1 MRTPPTPGRPTSE
14 TPAPRHRAL
23 RERTKPS
30 RVQAFPLARPT
41 ASGAGPAPV
50 SALLPGLA
58 PQCPM
63 GVFRPLPRQR
73 RRSPLGVV
81 VLRPRPPPPSPP
93 PSRTGAAEP
102 SGRRSPTPRLAA
114 VLSGS
119 CSSQLGRGRGA
130 GRAHHSRG
138 CESPGRE
145 VGDGAWGCRA
155 GSCVRRGVGGRP
167 NLGMARQA
175 SSSPITSSRA
185 GDGEQQ
191 RRGDRVFVS
200 GDSGQQG
207 GPGGCPQVE
216 GLEPANPELCLQ
228 VRITFKDVAVRFSQ
242 DEWRLL
248 EEGQRVFYQD
258 VMREN
263 YAALASLGTAE
274 LLPLSA
280 FLSPTEPEGTTGGR
294 SPADEEQESHG
305 QGGPRARYEN
315 CWRNPGSLG
324 KHPQPQVHLPPA
336 HSSPPGCLCRAAP
349 HTVPH
354 PQALTKA
361 CSRGCDGGR
370 GPRGL
375 GLGTWWWTWGL
386 GWGHGGGSP
395 PRLILAEPRV
405 NPTSGERPLPG
416 CSPIGGLGGL
426 PTCRLPLSALV
437 QLVKEIPEFLF
448 REVPGTD
455 SPKSGRASVDDA
467 RASPAAEP
475 AGGLGSPGKESL
487 EVLGSKPCVAL
498 CGPDRGKS
506 HWSQERGSLGPGLSP
521 GSSPLQGLIDCLRE
535 ILVPGPQ
542 HPKVSPSR
550 LHPHP
555 TLSSWKFT
563 GLEPAAGRPSPEVKV
578 EAAPGACA
586 LRGRL
591 GHVKE
596 TPGASGAGQPW
607 QQEEPGAQ
615 ERGSGA
621 SRASS
626 SPLEALEACLK
637 GIPLSASSPPQL
649 PTTSWS
655 WSPQQGPPRSPRPKL
670 RPHGLHST
678 EVTVGPLLPL
688 GLQGPVRNHS
698 ACHPSLCGSPASSS
712 SPSSSDGDLDFRS
725 PEGSQGRR
733 PGRGSPV
740 ESSLPQGLERC
751 LRERPQPRAQPAWP
765 WPSGAEPGT
774 WTAHEE
780 GKLQLHRHLGPGT
793 ASWRC
798 GLSPTFQGERRDG
811 DRPGSEANS
820 QRVLCSPRP
829 RGVPVPSDGFWAAAG
844 TVPPMAL
851 VLTSPP
857 ASSSIR
863 TQRGGPQPDGGSEPM
878 AEALGSPFPGA
889 FAKPSPLHCLENS
902 LEGMLP
908 VQPLCFTCLASP
920 SPSPSLSSSEGEDQ
934 RPEPEPGPP
943 PLQGHVTVSTR
954 QNGSGRCSTSKNRI
968 HSSLP
973 TAGSVV
979 PPHASPRLEGRPGPC
994 QPAGP
999 THGPGAWKP
1008 GDLEPG
1014 RGSPPVTGEVVVGC
1028 TLPEISGERKS
1039 LRGLQAPSSPLV
1051 PASSEGGFLATALP
1065 ESPPLA
1071 PDARSRPL
1079 CPCVDLQQELRSLT
1093 AAVSG
1098 KLDWLATTLASLSRD
1113 MAAMKDQV
1121 NRVRQHLQGHKL
1133 KGWGSWPTP
1142 RAHRCP
1148 PYRRPLGPARPRPKL
1163 LRGPGEGG
1171 SAGPPTRKRPSEA
1184 PPALATPSG
1193 PTRGCA
1199 ARTMQP
1205 PESPFPSPVPAPH
1218 NHPSP

>member
-1 MRTPPTPGRPTSE
+1 MRGT
-14 TPAPRHRAL
+14 
-23 RERTKPS
+23 
-30 RVQAFPLARPT
+30 
-41 ASGAGPAPV
+41 
-50 SALLPGLA
+50 
-58 PQCPM
+58 
-63 GVFRPLPRQR
+63 
-73 RRSPLGVV
+73 
-81 VLRPRPPPPSPP
+81 
-93 PSRTGAAEP
+93 
-102 SGRRSPTPRLAA
+102 
-114 VLSGS
+114 
-119 CSSQLGRGRGA
+119 
-130 GRAHHSRG
+130 
-138 CESPGRE
+138 
-145 VGDGAWGCRA
+145 RA
-155 GSCVRRGVGGRP
+155 GSRRRRLGLSCRKLRP
-167 NLGMARQA
+167 PRSWREAK
-175 SSSPITSSRA
+175 
-185 GDGEQQ
+185 
-191 RRGDRVFVS
+191 S
-200 GDSGQQG
+200 GHGA
-207 GPGGCPQVE
+207 PGPQVE
-216 GLEPANPELCLQ
+216 GMEPANPELCLQ
-228 VRITFKDVAVRFSQ
+228 VRITFKDVAVRFSR

-280 FLSPTEPEGTTGGR
+280 FLSPTEPEGAMGGR
-294 SPADEEQESHG
+294 SPADEEQEPHG
-305 QGGPRARYEN
+305 QGGP
-315 CWRNPGSLG
+315 W
-324 KHPQPQVHLPPA
+324 
-336 HSSPPGCLCRAAP
+336 
-349 HTVPH
+349 
-354 PQALTKA
+354 
-361 CSRGCDGGR
+361 
-370 GPRGL
+370 
-375 GLGTWWWTWGL
+375 
-386 GWGHGGGSP
+386 
-395 PRLILAEPRV
+395 
-405 NPTSGERPLPG
+405 
-416 CSPIGGLGGL
+416 GGL

-455 SPKSGRASVDDA
+455 SPKSGRASVDAA

-475 AGGLGSPGKESL
+475 AGGLGSPGKESP

-506 HWSQERGSLGPGLSP
+506 HWSQERGSLGPGEHTLETALTYPHMPYRTALTSPHTPYVTALTSPPHILWDCADLTPHTPGLRLSP

-563 GLEPAAGRPSPEVKV
+563 GLEPAPGRPSPEVKV

-591 GHVKE
+591 GHVKQ
-596 TPGASGAGQPW
+596 TPGASGAGQPR

-637 GIPLSASSPPQL
+637 GIPLSVSSPPQL

-655 WSPQQGPPRSPRPKL
+655 WSPQQGPLRSPRPKL

-780 GKLQLHRHLGPGT
+780 G
-793 ASWRC
+793 
-798 GLSPTFQGERRDG
+798 
-811 DRPGSEANS
+811 
-820 QRVLCSPRP
+820 
-829 RGVPVPSDGFWAAAG
+829 
-844 TVPPMAL
+844 
-851 VLTSPP
+851 
-857 ASSSIR
+857 
-863 TQRGGPQPDGGSEPM
+863 
-878 AEALGSPFPGA
+878 A

-908 VQPLCFTCLASP
+908 GQPLCFTCLASP
-920 SPSPSLSSSEGEDQ
+920 SPSLSLSSSEGEDQ
-934 RPEPEPGPP
+934 RLEPEPGPP
-943 PLQGHVTVSTR
+943 PLQGELMMGRGELMAGVQDTGPPRLQGELTVVGRVQDTGPPHLQGEFTGEAQTGLLHVLSASGA
-954 QNGSGRCSTSKNRI
+954 QQGSK
-968 HSSLP
+968 
-973 TAGSVV
+973 AGSVV
-979 PPHASPRLEGRPGPC
+979 PPHAAPRLEGRPGPC

-999 THGPGAWKP
+999 THGPGACKP
-1008 GDLEPG
+1008 GRLEPG
-1014 RGSPPVTGEVVVGC
+1014 RGSPPV
-1028 TLPEISGERKS
+1028 
-1039 LRGLQAPSSPLV
+1039 
-1051 PASSEGGFLATALP
+1051 TALP

-1071 PDARSRPL
+1071 PDARTRPP

-1113 MAAMKDQV
+1113 MAAMKDRV
-1121 NRVRQHLQGHKL
+1121 NWVRRHLQGHKL

-1148 PYRRPLGPARPRPKL
+1148 PYRRPLGPARPRPRL

-1171 SAGPPTRKRPSEA
+1171 SAGHPTRRRPSEA

-1193 PTRGCA
+1193 PARGCA

-1205 PESPFPSPVPAPH
+1205 PESPFPSPEPAALSPP

>member
-1 MRTPPTPGRPTSE
+1 
-14 TPAPRHRAL
+14 
-23 RERTKPS
+23 
-30 RVQAFPLARPT
+30 
-41 ASGAGPAPV
+41 
-50 SALLPGLA
+50 
-58 PQCPM
+58 
-63 GVFRPLPRQR
+63 
-73 RRSPLGVV
+73 
-81 VLRPRPPPPSPP
+81 
-93 PSRTGAAEP
+93 
-102 SGRRSPTPRLAA
+102 
-114 VLSGS
+114 
-119 CSSQLGRGRGA
+119 
-130 GRAHHSRG
+130 
-138 CESPGRE
+138 
-145 VGDGAWGCRA
+145 
-155 GSCVRRGVGGRP
+155 
-167 NLGMARQA
+167 
-175 SSSPITSSRA
+175 
-185 GDGEQQ
+185 
-191 RRGDRVFVS
+191 
-200 GDSGQQG
+200 
-207 GPGGCPQVE
+207 
-216 GLEPANPELCLQ
+216 
-228 VRITFKDVAVRFSQ
+228 
-242 DEWRLL
+242 
-248 EEGQRVFYQD
+248 
-258 VMREN
+258 MREN

-280 FLSPTEPEGTTGGR
+280 FLSPTEPEGAMGGR
-294 SPADEEQESHG
+294 SPADEEQEPHG
-305 QGGPRARYEN
+305 QGGP
-315 CWRNPGSLG
+315 W
-324 KHPQPQVHLPPA
+324 
-336 HSSPPGCLCRAAP
+336 
-349 HTVPH
+349 
-354 PQALTKA
+354 
-361 CSRGCDGGR
+361 
-370 GPRGL
+370 
-375 GLGTWWWTWGL
+375 
-386 GWGHGGGSP
+386 
-395 PRLILAEPRV
+395 
-405 NPTSGERPLPG
+405 
-416 CSPIGGLGGL
+416 GGL

-448 REVPGTD
+448 REVPGTE

-475 AGGLGSPGKESL
+475 AGGLGSPGKESP

-563 GLEPAAGRPSPEVKV
+563 GLEPAPGRPSPEVKV

-591 GHVKE
+591 GHVKQ
-596 TPGASGAGQPW
+596 TPGASGAGQPR

-621 SRASS
+621 SRTSS

-637 GIPLSASSPPQL
+637 GIPLSVSSPPQL

-655 WSPQQGPPRSPRPKL
+655 WSPQQGPLRSPRPKL

-780 GKLQLHRHLGPGT
+780 G
-793 ASWRC
+793 
-798 GLSPTFQGERRDG
+798 
-811 DRPGSEANS
+811 
-820 QRVLCSPRP
+820 
-829 RGVPVPSDGFWAAAG
+829 
-844 TVPPMAL
+844 
-851 VLTSPP
+851 
-857 ASSSIR
+857 
-863 TQRGGPQPDGGSEPM
+863 
-878 AEALGSPFPGA
+878 A

-908 VQPLCFTCLASP
+908 GQPLCFTCLASP
-920 SPSPSLSSSEGEDQ
+920 SPSLSLSSSEGEDQ
-934 RPEPEPGPP
+934 RLEPEPGPP

-968 HSSLP
+968 HTSLP

-979 PPHASPRLEGRPGPC
+979 PPHAAPRLEGRPGPC

-999 THGPGAWKP
+999 THGPGACKP
-1008 GDLEPG
+1008 GRLEPG

-1039 LRGLQAPSSPLV
+1039 PRGRRAPSSPLV

-1071 PDARSRPL
+1071 PDARTRPP

-1121 NRVRQHLQGHKL
+1121 NWVRRHLQGHKL

-1171 SAGPPTRKRPSEA
+1171 SAGPPTRRRPSEA

-1193 PTRGCA
+1193 PARGCA

-1205 PESPFPSPVPAPH
+1205 PESPFPSPEPAALSRPTTPPPEAVAEVGPPPVVAVPTTILTRPMDAGGAQGTVPKGTWGGGCGDPKVGALSSSPVLLRMPPLPPPAPGGPS
-1218 NHPSP
+1218 HPAIPAPVDPFSSPF